1 MSPKVEIATPPDMNP
16 ELSYGEVFDAFI
28 QIEDSNRGCEE
39 EYEILRE
46 PIFEKEALPD
56 ELSVEMKLEPVSLH
70 ESHICSGIY
79 TKMSM
84 LSLIGDPES

>member
-1 MSPKVEIATPPDMNP
+1 MIPKVEIATAAYKNP
-16 ELSYGEVFDAFI
+16 ELFYGEVFDACI
-28 QIEDSNRGCEE
+28 QIEDSNCGCEE

-70 ESHICSGIY
+70 GSHICSGIY